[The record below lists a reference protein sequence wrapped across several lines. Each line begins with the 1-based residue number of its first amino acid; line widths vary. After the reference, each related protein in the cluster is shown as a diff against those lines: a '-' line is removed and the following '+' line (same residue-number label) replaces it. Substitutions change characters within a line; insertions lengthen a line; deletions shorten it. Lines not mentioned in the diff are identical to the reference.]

1 MIFLL
6 NVPIAHRHARAR
18 ADEAAAARARESE
31 GARVDFVGGI
41 ALRAPGSAGSC
52 SASSSS
58 RSAAGATSWS
68 RAGSPAAPSCLAAFV
83 VWEMRTPQPML
94 PLRLFGMRN
103 FSVTN
108 IETFAVY
115 GGLSTWGFFLALFL
129 QQISGYSPFRS
140 GLATVPVTIV
150 MFVLSRYAGRF
161 SMRYG
166 PRLFMAAGPLIAGA
180 STLALARLPVHLNY
194 WTDLLPPLLGFA
206 LGLTLT
212 VAPLTTTV
220 LSDAGPGDAGV
231 ASGVNNA
238 VARIAGLVA
247 IAVVGIAAASG
258 SGAADEHGFHI
269 AMLIT
274 GAADLRGRR
283 RSAPVGHPATP
294 QTAQLSWC

>member
-1 MIFLL
+1 MLGFIEQPRRGWGDVMVAGGL
-6 NVPIAHRHARAR
+6 AG
-18 ADEAAAARARESE
+18 
-31 GARVDFVGGI
+31 GAV
-41 ALRAPGSAGSC
+41 L
-52 SASSSS
+52 
-58 RSAAGATSWS
+58 
-68 RAGSPAAPSCLAAFV
+68 LAAFV

-150 MFVLSRYAGRF
+150 MFFLSRYAGRF

-180 STLALARLPVHLNY
+180 STLALARLPVHPNY
-194 WTDLLPPLLGFA
+194 WLDLLPPLLGFA
-206 LGLTLT
+206 FGLTLT

-220 LSDAGPGDAGV
+220 LSDAGP
-231 ASGVNNA
+231 
-238 VARIAGLVA
+238 
-247 IAVVGIAAASG
+247 
-258 SGAADEHGFHI
+258 
-269 AMLIT
+269 
-274 GAADLRGRR
+274 
-283 RSAPVGHPATP
+283 ATP
-294 QTAQLSWC
+294 ESRPA